1 MNFIK
6 SKSRFLACFADE
18 RIANFI
24 TASFVLKYP
33 TWNMPWKPNTFAP
46 CVFRV
51 YYLTWSQLHMFT
63 RHYLETENHHAA
75 H

>member
-24 TASFVLKYP
+24 TTSFVLKYP
-33 TWNMPWKPNTFAP
+33 TWNMP
-46 CVFRV
+46 
-51 YYLTWSQLHMFT
+51 
-63 RHYLETENHHAA
+63 
-75 H
+75 